1 MSLPCCRQGHTPTAE
16 ATVSA
21 QQRPGLKP
29 EQLTQHFHFIAA
41 SVSAG
46 RRSRPA
52 PQNKT
57 AVIVPPLSCHHFFF
71 VLALKKQKI
80 LIHSDKKKRKKKEVF
95 MLRRPRDLSCRGSH
109 KAEVWDSELDGAG
122 QQILSLGLHSLERR
136 KLMTHS
142 PLMPPCK
149 LTVVSSRHTT
159 VPVLLALPCCPGL
172 FA

>member
-1 MSLPCCRQGHTPTAE
+1 MSLPCCRQGHAPTAE

-57 AVIVPPLSCHHFFF
+57 AVIVPPLSCHHFFLF
-71 VLALKKQKI
+71 WP
-80 LIHSDKKKRKKKEVF
+80 SRNKRSSYTQIKKKKEVF

-109 KAEVWDSELDGAG
+109 KAEVWDWTRGAG
-122 QQILSLGLHSLERR
+122 QQILSLGLHSLQRR

-159 VPVLLALPCCPGL
+159 VPVLLPLPCCPGL